1 MADPIASYNI
11 RFRMNDGTD
20 LGPWHFPSAG
30 TVGQMKEK
38 VVAEFP
44 AAPGGEGG
52 AAVPKTVN
60 DVTLILAGKVMDNA
74 KIISDL
80 RTQMG
85 NPGSETLVTFH
96 LVVRPHAAA
105 KTQTRKEAEENKPT
119 KCGCV
124 IC

>member
-74 KIISDL
+74 KIISGMPRAL
-80 RTQMG
+80 PTG
-85 NPGSETLVTFH
+85 GCTP
-96 LVVRPHAAA
+96 PHTWPAMPSDA
-105 KTQTRKEAEENKPT
+105 RVS
-119 KCGCV
+119 GG
-124 IC
+124 